1 MSEETFKYW
10 LIGGSVFR
18 WNDDLLQWLLIKNED
33 FLCFFPNLSLHVCMS
48 TCATEKMHAYLWED
62 FPGRAHL
69 VASWENDS
77 FCDIL
82 LGLLTSQHQR
92 LMQLSL
98 LLPSCIIYQGL
109 SACQAQKMAAPPPL
123 RWWEEHRSH
132 AQSDSCSAPTPP
144 PLPPLTVSHTSD
156 LHVIHFREVWLKE
169 GWDSLR
175 VQDSLWSPST
185 TVRRN
190 TGSVLHHWFLQF
202 LWRWSGEQHN
212 VICFTLWASTTNRL
226 HSQQVEPPQR
236 PKTST
241 KTCGFPR
248 RTWLW
253 VPNIKTRAV
262 SQNITAKII

>member
-1 MSEETFKYW
+1 MVQCSDEMMTYFSGYW
-10 LIGGSVFR
+10 
-18 WNDDLLQWLLIKNED
+18 WKNED
-33 FLCFFPNLSLHVCMS
+33 ILCFFLNLSLHVCMS
-48 TCATEKMHAYLWED
+48 TGSTEKMHACLWED
-62 FPGRAHL
+62 FTGRAHL
-69 VASWENDS
+69 IASWENDS

-82 LGLLTSQHQR
+82 LGLLTSQHRQ

-98 LLPSCIIYQGL
+98 LLSSYMIYQGL
-109 SACQAQKMAAPPPL
+109 SARQAQKMAALPPL
-123 RWWEEHRSH
+123 RWREEHRSH
-132 AQSDSCSAPTPP
+132 EQSDSCSAPP
-144 PLPPLTVSHTSD
+144 PPLTVSHTSD

-185 TVRRN
+185 KVRQS
-190 TGSVLHHWFLQF
+190 TGSVLDHWFLQF
-202 LWRWSGEQHN
+202 LLRWSGEHHN

-226 HSQQVEPPQR
+226 HSQQVRPPQS

-253 VPNIKTRAV
+253 VPNIKTTTV
-262 SQNITAKII
+262 SQNTQLS